1 MRGRLGRARADLRL
15 LARAAAITVSA
26 TPAAAVGSLVL
37 AVAQA
42 FASIGGVWLTK
53 VIVDRLAA
61 GGDATGPALLY
72 GATLLFAATAEPI
85 KRVLAALVEERAVGE
100 VDRRLMAAGVR
111 LCDLYRVERPAF
123 GDELEVLGKAI
134 QFVPR
139 SILLL
144 DRAVSVPVTLAGVLG
159 LLFRINPVLP
169 LVLGAV
175 TVGHIVAEQRMGWVK
190 HEAMVRRSRPGRE
203 MDYCV
208 RMATDPGG
216 AKEVRAFGIGPFF
229 HARFRER
236 AVAAVKEMRAVR
248 MKGAR
253 TTILWALAHGAV
265 VAGGFVYVA
274 DQAASGALSPGDVA
288 LFLNVVV
295 QATTVSWG
303 MSFIFVY
310 GHETLLNVRK
320 VLPFL
325 DDAHP
330 AIALPPAGAGVESP
344 AVLEQGIALV
354 DVRFK
359 YPEGDEPVLDGLS
372 ALLPP
377 GKVTAIVGANG
388 AGKSTLVKLLTRMYD
403 PQSGE
408 MAVDGTSLA
417 ALDLEEWRLRIA
429 AVHQDFSRLALTVRE
444 NVAVGGTGDRLG
456 DDRVEDAIRWAG
468 VDEVAERLPAGL
480 DTLLT
485 RRFSGGADLSG
496 GEWQKVA
503 LARGGVRDAVLVILD
518 EPTAGL
524 DPEAEY
530 RLFKRFQELV
540 AGRTALLISH
550 RFSTVRMA
558 DHIVVIEDG
567 RVTES
572 GSHEELL
579 ALGGRYADL
588 YEMQASR
595 YR

>member
-15 LARAAAITVSA
+15 LARAVAITVTA
-26 TPAAAVGSLVL
+26 TPAPAVGSLVL
-37 AVAQA
+37 AGAQA
-42 FASIGGVWLTK
+42 FVTIAGVWLIK

-61 GGDATGPALLY
+61 GGDATGLALLY

-134 QFVPR
+134 FFVPR

-144 DRAVSVPVTLAGVLG
+144 DRAISVPVTLAGVLG
-159 LLFRINPVLP
+159 LLLRINPVLP

-175 TVGHIVAEQRMGWVK
+175 TVGHIVAEQRMGLVK

-208 RMATDPGG
+208 RMATDPAG
-216 AKEVRAFGIGPFF
+216 AKEVRAFGTGPFF
-229 HARFRER
+229 HARFRDR
-236 AVAAVKEMRAVR
+236 AMAAVKEMRAVR

-253 TTILWALAHGAV
+253 TTILWALAHGGV
-265 VAGGFVYVA
+265 VAGGFVYLA
-274 DQAASGALSPGDVA
+274 DRAASGALSPGDVA

-295 QATTVSWG
+295 QAATVSWG

-330 AIALPPAGAGVESP
+330 AIALPPAGAGLEPP

-359 YPEGDEPVLDGLS
+359 YPEGDKPVLDGLS
-372 ALLPP
+372 AMLPP

-388 AGKSTLVKLLTRMYD
+388 AGKSTVVKLLTRMYD

-503 LARGGVRDAVLVILD
+503 LARGG
-518 EPTAGL
+518 
-524 DPEAEY
+524 
-530 RLFKRFQELV
+530 
-540 AGRTALLISH
+540 
-550 RFSTVRMA
+550 
-558 DHIVVIEDG
+558 
-567 RVTES
+567 S
-572 GSHEELL
+572 GTPSW
-579 ALGGRYADL
+579 
-588 YEMQASR
+588 
-595 YR
+595 

>member
-1 MRGRLGRARADLRL
+1 VSGRLGRARADLRL
-15 LARAAAITVSA
+15 LARAAAVTVTA
-26 TPAAAVGSLVL
+26 TPGPAVGSLVL

-42 FASIGGVWLTK
+42 FVSIGGVWLTK

-134 QFVPR
+134 YFVPR

-144 DRAVSVPVTLAGVLG
+144 DRAISVPVTLAGVLG
-159 LLFRINPVLP
+159 LLIRVNPVLP
-169 LVLGAV
+169 AVLGAV
-175 TVGHIVAEQRMGWVK
+175 TVGHILAEQRMGWVK
-190 HEAMVRRSRPGRE
+190 HEAMVRRSRPARE

-208 RMATDPGG
+208 RMATDPAG

-236 AVAAVKEMRAVR
+236 ALAAVKEMRAVR
-248 MKGAR
+248 LKGAR

-274 DQAASGALSPGDVA
+274 DRAASGALSPGDVA

-295 QATTVSWG
+295 QAATVSWG

-325 DDAHP
+325 EDAHP
-330 AIALPPAGAGVESP
+330 AIALPPAGAGLESP
-344 AVLEQGIALV
+344 AVLEQGIALAN
-354 DVRFK
+354 VRFM
-359 YPEGDEPVLDGLS
+359 YPEGDEPVLNGLS

-377 GKVTAIVGANG
+377 GKVTAMVGANG

-403 PQSGE
+403 PESGE
-408 MAVDGTSLA
+408 VTVDGTPLA
-417 ALDLEEWRLRIA
+417 ELDLDGWRLRVA
-429 AVHQDFSRLALTVRE
+429 AVHQDFSRLALTMRE
-444 NVAVGGTGDRLG
+444 NVAVGGTGERLG
-456 DDRVEDAIRWAG
+456 DVRVEEAIHWAG

-485 RRFSGGADLSG
+485 RRFTGGADLSG

-503 LARGGVRDAVLVILD
+503 LARGAVRDAALVILD

-530 RLFKRFQELV
+530 RLYKRFQELV
-540 AGRTALLISH
+540 EGRTALLISH

-567 RVTES
+567 RVIES

-579 ALGGRYADL
+579 AMGGRYSAL

>member
-1 MRGRLGRARADLRL
+1 MKGRLGRTRADLRL
-15 LARAAAITVSA
+15 LARAAAITVTS
-26 TPAAAVGSLVL
+26 TPGPAVGSLVL

-42 FASIGGVWLTK
+42 FVSIWGVWLTK

-85 KRVLAALVEERAVGE
+85 KRVLSALVEERAVGE

-111 LCDLYRVERPAF
+111 LCDLYRVERPSF
-123 GDELEVLGKAI
+123 GDELAVLGKAI
-134 QFVPR
+134 DFVPG

-159 LLFRINPVLP
+159 LLIRINPVLP
-169 LVLGAV
+169 AVLGAM
-175 TVGHIVAEQRMGWVK
+175 TVGHILAEQRMGWVK
-190 HEAMVRRSRPGRE
+190 HEAMVRRSRAGRE

-208 RMATDPGG
+208 RMATDPTG
-216 AKEVRAFGIGPFF
+216 AKEVRAFGIGSFF
-229 HARFRER
+229 HVRFSER
-236 AVAAVKEMRAVR
+236 ALAALKEMQVLR

-253 TTILWALAHGAV
+253 TTIAWALAHGAV
-265 VAGGFVYVA
+265 VAGGFLYVA
-274 DQAASGALSPGDVA
+274 DRAASGALSPGDVA

-295 QATTVSWG
+295 QAATVSWG

-310 GHETLLNVRK
+310 GHETLLNLRK

-330 AIALPPAGAGVESP
+330 AIALPPAGGGLESP
-344 AVLEQGIALV
+344 ALLAQGIALV
-354 DVRFK
+354 DVRFM
-359 YPEGDEPVLDGLS
+359 YPETDKPVLDGLS

-388 AGKSTLVKLLTRMYD
+388 AGKSSLVKLLTRMYD
-403 PQSGE
+403 PESGE
-408 MAVDGTSLA
+408 VTVDGTPLA
-417 ALDLEEWRLRIA
+417 DLDLDGWRLRVA

-444 NVAVGGTGDRLG
+444 NVAVGGTDQGPG
-456 DDRVEDAIRWAG
+456 ERVEEAIHWAG

-480 DTLLT
+480 DTMLT

-503 LARGGVRDAVLVILD
+503 LARGAVRDAALVILD
-518 EPTAGL
+518 EPTSGL

-530 RLFKRFQELV
+530 RLFKRFHELV
-540 AGRTALLISH
+540 KGRTALLISH

-558 DHIVVIEDG
+558 DHIVVIEKG
-567 RVTES
+567 RVIES

-579 ALGGRYADL
+579 ALDGRYAVL
-588 YEMQASR
+588 YEMQAGR